1 MNNKITTPRLTLSA
15 FRECDFDA
23 MMAIFKSD
31 AVKATY
37 MVPDLPT
44 RDTEMKLFTR
54 IRELSERD
62 DRYVFGIFL
71 EDKLI
76 GLLNDTEISGKTIE
90 VGYAIHPDYS
100 GKGYATEALT
110 AAIPH
115 LFSVGFEE
123 VIAGAFECNPASLR
137 VMEKSGMKRSNL
149 TASVEY
155 RGVTHK
161 CIYYS
166 VKQYNNQQAPKLIT
180 GSTYG

>member
-71 EDKLI
+71 GDGLI
-76 GLLNDTEISGKTIE
+76 GMLNDTEICGKTIE
-90 VGYAIHPDYS
+90 VGYAIHPDYW
-100 GKGYATEALT
+100 GKGYMTEALS
-110 AAIPH
+110 AVIPF
-115 LFSVGFEE
+115 LFSAGFDE

-149 TASVEY
+149 KGEVKY

-161 CIYYS
+161 CVYYS
-166 VKQYNNQQAPKLIT
+166 IKK
-180 GSTYG
+180 

>member
-44 RDTEMKLFTR
+44 LEAEEKLFSR
-54 IRELSERD
+54 ICELSERD

-71 EDKLI
+71 DNVLI
-76 GLLNDTEISGKTIE
+76 GLLNDTDINGKTIE
-90 VGYAIHPDYS
+90 VGYAIHPDYW
-100 GKGYATEALT
+100 GKGYATEALS
-110 AAIPH
+110 AVIPF
-115 LFSVGFEE
+115 LFSAGFDE

-137 VMEKSGMKRSNL
+137 VMEKSGMKKSNL
-149 TASVEY
+149 QGSVEY
-155 RGVTHK
+155 RGVTHN
-161 CIYYS
+161 CVYYS
-166 VKQYNNQQAPKLIT
+166 IKK
-180 GSTYG
+180 